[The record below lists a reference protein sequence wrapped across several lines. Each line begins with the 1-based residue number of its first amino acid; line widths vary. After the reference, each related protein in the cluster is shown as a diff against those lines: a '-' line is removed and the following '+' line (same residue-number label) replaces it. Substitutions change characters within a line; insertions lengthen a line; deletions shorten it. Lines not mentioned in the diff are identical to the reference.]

1 VSGLYVGSVAPARRD
16 TRAPRARYTR
26 CMLFRTAIWTA
37 ALGIAGFAAAQNP
50 PGAPPPQG
58 APATRAIP
66 QFQVEVLIFTHRD
79 FDPNEEQFTLEDRRA
94 PPPAEQLRETTV
106 FDDPSFVPPR
116 EDAARGVPVGT
127 PPLGADATSPLA
139 TNATQPDNAAPPENE
154 FTFRVLRPEELQL
167 TQQYRVLNRLQ
178 AYHPLV
184 HGGWVQL
191 GLPDNEALPVDLG
204 VLGVRNPIGTIR
216 LSLTRFLHLKLDLS
230 YVEAPAVQG
239 ALAPGQDGLAE
250 LPVPTRYHLNAERT
264 TRSGELHYFDHPA
277 FGVLIKVT
285 PVKPEPSAAGGT
297 RPAA

>member
-1 VSGLYVGSVAPARRD
+1 
-16 TRAPRARYTR
+16 
-26 CMLFRTAIWTA
+26 MLLRTAIWTA
-37 ALGIAGFAAAQNP
+37 AALIISGVSGVAAAQNP
-50 PGAPPPQG
+50 PAVPQPG
-58 APATRAIP
+58 VPAARSIP

-79 FDPNEEQFTLEDRRA
+79 FDPSEEQFALEDRRA
-94 PPPAEQLRETTV
+94 PPRVEPLRETTV
-106 FDDPSFVPPR
+106 FDDPNFAPPGG
-116 EDAARGVPVGT
+116 EANPLATPGAPAGT
-127 PPLGADATSPLA
+127 PLGTDATSPLA
-139 TNATQPDNAAPPENE
+139 PDAAQPGNAAPPENE

-167 TQQYRVLNRLQ
+167 TQQFRVLNRLQ

-204 VLGVRNPIGTIR
+204 VLGIANPSGTIR
-216 LSLTRFLHLKLDLS
+216 LSLTRFLHVKLDLS
-230 YVEAPAVQG
+230 YVEAQTAPA
-239 ALAPGQDGLAE
+239 AFAPAQAELAE

-285 PVKPEPSAAGGT
+285 PVKPDPNVPGGT

>member
-1 VSGLYVGSVAPARRD
+1 
-16 TRAPRARYTR
+16 
-26 CMLFRTAIWTA
+26 MLFRTAIWTA
-37 ALGIAGFAAAQNP
+37 AALIFSGVAGVAAAQNP
-50 PGAPPPQG
+50 PAAPQPA

-79 FDPNEEQFTLEDRRA
+79 FDPNEEQFALEDRRA
-94 PPPAEQLRETTV
+94 PPRVETLREISV
-106 FDDPSFVPPR
+106 FDEPSLAPGDDASSAVP
-116 EDAARGVPVGT
+116 GGT
-127 PPLGADATSPLA
+127 PPPGADTPPGALDA
-139 TNATQPDNAAPPENE
+139 AQPDNAAPPENE

-184 HGGWVQL
+184 HGGWIQL

-204 VLGVRNPIGTIR
+204 VLGVRNPTGTIR
-216 LSLTRFLHLKLDLS
+216 LSLTRFLHVKLDLS
-230 YVEAPAVQG
+230 YVETPVTQAAFV
-239 ALAPGQDGLAE
+239 PGPDGLAE
-250 LPVPTRYHLNAERT
+250 LKMPTRYHLNAERT

-285 PVKPEPSAAGGT
+285 PVKPEASVAGGT